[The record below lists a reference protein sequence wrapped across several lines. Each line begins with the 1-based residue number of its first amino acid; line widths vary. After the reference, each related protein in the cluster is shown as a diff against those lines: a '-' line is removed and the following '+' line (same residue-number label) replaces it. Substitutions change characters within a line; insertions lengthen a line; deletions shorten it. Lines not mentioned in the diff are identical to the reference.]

1 MRKMIL
7 KMRFGLFAAVLLSL
21 AGTLSAAPF
30 DQQITFK
37 QPDGT
42 MIQLHGWGDEFS
54 AIFETQDG
62 YTVVF
67 DQANQAYCFARQN
80 EASGAL
86 VSLGVQA
93 HLGNPA
99 ALGLAQ
105 HERMSPA
112 ARKAQVVA
120 RWKQWDDQM
129 QVQSRWHARLAAQ
142 KQVQYGAQGQV
153 LYSPPDFTT
162 TGTKVG
168 LTLLVDFSDD
178 VGTIPQAE
186 VISFCNGDNY
196 TGFGNNGSI
205 KQYYSDISGGLLTYT
220 NVVTVYIRVP
230 QPKTFYNDVT
240 KDSGT
245 NANLLIKDA
254 LDALKALPNYTTDI
268 LPAFNNLTVDANNQA
283 VACNVFFAGNNS
295 GVWMMGLWPHSWS
308 LYNVGAQTLG
318 NGMSV
323 FCYEITDMGQQLVIG
338 TFCHENGH
346 MLCGYPDLY
355 DYGYDSTGGAGNFCL
370 MGNGNY
376 GGGGKNPVEICAYLK
391 RASGWGNSVELNS
404 SSALLATAGAAATT
418 GTNINQFYRYQK
430 HSVPTEYYLI
440 ENRQQLGH
448 DAAIPASGLAIWHVD
463 ELGDRDNQSTN
474 YNATHANYECSLVQ
488 ADNLYHFQRNIN
500 SGDANDLY
508 YASNTAPA
516 YINAFTDASSPS
528 AFWWD
533 GTASG
538 LRITSISAASTN
550 MTFFVGTYVPPI
562 VPKIITAP
570 QPSWGTNLSVMNGT
584 DPNGD
589 WVLFV
594 QDDKALDS
602 GVISNGWFLTLTTAN
617 PVGFSADNQII
628 ATPGSLTN
636 VIGAHWNLTL
646 AVTNFGPSISSNVYV
661 SDALPLGLTLVASNT
676 LSGTVS
682 QIGSRLLTWKVGTL
696 AVGAGATL
704 NLDLTSA
711 AAGVYTNTATV
722 AADTA
727 DANADDDSVSSVLLA
742 SGSVI
747 APQLTPSFSFSGGK
761 FLLGVSG
768 SPVSTVIQAS
778 TNLSNWVPVYTNTPP
793 FVFTNLDSTNY
804 PARFYR
810 AVTGL

>member
-21 AGTLSAAPF
+21 AGTLAAAPF
-30 DQQITFK
+30 DEQIAFK

-42 MIQLHGWGDEFS
+42 LIQLHGWGDEFS

-67 DQANQAYCFARQN
+67 DQGNQAYCFARQN
-80 EASGAL
+80 EATGAL

-93 HLGNPA
+93 HLANPA
-99 ALGLAQ
+99 ALGLAK
-105 HERMSPA
+105 HERMSA
-112 ARKAQVVA
+112 AAHQAQVMA
-120 RWKQWDDQM
+120 RWKQWDDQL

-142 KQVQYGAQGQV
+142 KQVQYDAQGQV
-153 LYSPPDFTT
+153 LYSPPGFTT

-186 VISFCNGDNY
+186 VINYCNGDNY

-205 KQYYSDISGGLLTYT
+205 KQYYHDISGGLLTYT
-220 NVVTVYIRVP
+220 NVVTIYIRVP

-245 NANLLIKDA
+245 QANLLIKDA
-254 LDALKALPNYTTDI
+254 LDAMKALPNYTTDI

-283 VACNVFFAGNNS
+283 VACNVFFAGANS
-295 GVWMMGLWPHSWS
+295 GVWTMGLWPHSWS
-308 LYNVGAQTLG
+308 LINVGAQTLG
-318 NGMSV
+318 NGVSI
-323 FCYEITDMGQQLVIG
+323 FRYEITDMGQQLVIG

-346 MLCGYPDLY
+346 MRCGYPDLY
-355 DYGYDSTGGAGNFCL
+355 DYGQDSIGGAGNFCL
-370 MGNGNY
+370 MGSGNY

-404 SSALLATAGAAATT
+404 SSALLATAGAAAAT

-430 HSVPTEYYLI
+430 PSVPTEYYLI

-448 DAAIPASGLAIWHVD
+448 DAALPASGLAIWHVD

-474 YNATHANYECSLVQ
+474 YNVTHANYECSLVQ

-500 SGDANDLY
+500 SGDASDLY
-508 YASNTAPA
+508 YASNSSPA
-516 YINAFTDASSPS
+516 YINAFTDASRPS

-562 VPKIITAP
+562 APAIITAP
-570 QPSWGTNLSVMNGT
+570 LPSWGTNLAVMNGT

-617 PVGFSADNQII
+617 PVGSPADN
-628 ATPGSLTN
+628 ALYLTPASQAITLGS
-636 VIGAHWNLTL
+636 HWTSVL
-646 AVTNFGPSISSNVYV
+646 AVTNYGPGGSTNIVV
-661 SDALPLGLTLVASNT
+661 TNT
-676 LSGTVS
+676 LSAGLSVVSAVPTVGTVS
-682 QIGSRLLTWKVGTL
+682 LDGSSLVWSLGNL
-696 AVGAGATL
+696 PAGAGATL
-704 NLDLTSA
+704 ALNLLPGSVGSFTNNAVVYGASDPNPDDDA
-711 AAGVYTNTATV
+711 AVATV
-722 AADTA
+722 QVGSSLPPVIS
-727 DANADDDSVSSVLLA
+727 SVSLVGGGFRFNVTGDPGS
-742 SGSVI
+742 SVI
-747 APQLTPSFSFSGGK
+747 
-761 FLLGVSG
+761 
-768 SPVSTVIQAS
+768 IQAS
-778 TNLSNWVPVYTNTPP
+778 TNLFNWVNVYTNVSP
-793 FVFTNLDSTNY
+793 FAYTNLNSSAY
-804 PARFYR
+804 PQRFYR
-810 AVTGL
+810 AVVGP

>member
-1 MRKMIL
+1 
-7 KMRFGLFAAVLLSL
+7 
-21 AGTLSAAPF
+21 
-30 DQQITFK
+30 
-37 QPDGT
+37 
-42 MIQLHGWGDEFS
+42 
-54 AIFETQDG
+54 
-62 YTVVF
+62 
-67 DQANQAYCFARQN
+67 
-80 EASGAL
+80 
-86 VSLGVQA
+86 
-93 HLGNPA
+93 
-99 ALGLAQ
+99 
-105 HERMSPA
+105 
-112 ARKAQVVA
+112 
-120 RWKQWDDQM
+120 
-129 QVQSRWHARLAAQ
+129 
-142 KQVQYGAQGQV
+142 
-153 LYSPPDFTT
+153 
-162 TGTKVG
+162 
-168 LTLLVDFSDD
+168 
-178 VGTIPQAE
+178 
-186 VISFCNGDNY
+186 
-196 TGFGNNGSI
+196 
-205 KQYYSDISGGLLTYT
+205 
-220 NVVTVYIRVP
+220 
-230 QPKTFYNDVT
+230 
-240 KDSGT
+240 
-245 NANLLIKDA
+245 
-254 LDALKALPNYTTDI
+254 
-268 LPAFNNLTVDANNQA
+268 
-283 VACNVFFAGNNS
+283 
-295 GVWMMGLWPHSWS
+295 
-308 LYNVGAQTLG
+308 
-318 NGMSV
+318 
-323 FCYEITDMGQQLVIG
+323 
-338 TFCHENGH
+338 
-346 MLCGYPDLY
+346 
-355 DYGYDSTGGAGNFCL
+355 